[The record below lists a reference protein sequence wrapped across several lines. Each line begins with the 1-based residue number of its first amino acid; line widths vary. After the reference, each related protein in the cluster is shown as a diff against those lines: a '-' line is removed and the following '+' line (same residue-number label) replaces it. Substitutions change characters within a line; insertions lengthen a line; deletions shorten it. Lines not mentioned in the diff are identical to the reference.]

1 MQIGATTMES
11 SMEVP
16 QQIKNGA
23 TISSNNSAS
32 RYLSEENKVTILERH
47 LNSYVHC
54 SIIYN
59 DQDMET
65 TWMSIDGR
73 MDEDDVVHVHNK
85 LLISH

>member
-32 RYLSEENKVTILERH
+32 RYLSEENKVTILKRH

-73 MDEDDVVHVHNK
+73 VDEDDVVHVHNK

>member
-32 RYLSEENKVTILERH
+32 RYLSEENKVTILKRH

-85 LLISH
+85 LLNSH

>member
-32 RYLSEENKVTILERH
+32 RYLSEENKITILKRH

>member
-1 MQIGATTMES
+1 MVGMQIGATTMES

-32 RYLSEENKVTILERH
+32 RYLSEGNKVTILKRY
-47 LNSYVHC
+47 LNSFVHC

-65 TWMSIDGR
+65 S
-73 MDEDDVVHVHNK
+73 
-85 LLISH
+85 

>member
-32 RYLSEENKVTILERH
+32 RYLSEENKVTILKRH